1 MIINSIADANVT
13 TDRLVEFSPRPI
25 SYNIKG
31 STGVLSG
38 EVDANAYVVVDA
50 RSTGSGPYQV
60 TLGYVNHSHQAKP
73 VAVDSNDSLVTFWMA
88 FPSGPNRSQSFV
100 YTQQK

>member
-1 MIINSIADANVT
+1 MIINSIADGNVT
-13 TDRLVEFSPRPI
+13 TDRLVEFKPRPI

-31 STGVLSG
+31 STGVLTG
-38 EVDANAYVVVDA
+38 EVAANAYVDVDA

-60 TLGYVNHSHQAKP
+60 TVGYVNHSYEAKP

-88 FPSGPNRSQSFV
+88 FPAGPNRPTSFV
-100 YTQQK
+100 YTKQK